1 MTLKLLA
8 KVAEAELESD
18 NSRVPITSR
27 ATRPVPI
34 RLFPESSDEESLLLE
49 STPVIKQ
56 KQAKAEARYNKYTAV
71 LKKKEQ
77 AKQQASSP
85 DQLENVFLQEEDDEE
100 PSAEMAPPPVEAVGE
115 VVGDAPLPELEA
127 PLPEPEA
134 PLPEPDAPPPVERA
148 VEEKEKFLLEAVPR
162 ANTRVQPS
170 QKVKNKGIQ
179 PALQQQ
185 RQQGGE
191 DQGGVNREVGRPE
204 KPLVLPEGNWNII
217 FTKR

>member
-18 NSRVPITSR
+18 NLRVPITSR

-49 STPVIKQ
+49 STPVIKR

-115 VVGDAPLPELEA
+115 VVGDAPLPE
-127 PLPEPEA
+127 
-134 PLPEPDAPPPVERA
+134 PDAPPPVERA
-148 VEEKEKFLLEAVPR
+148 VEEEEKLLLEAVPR

-170 QKVKNKGIQ
+170 RKVKNKGIQ
-179 PALQQQ
+179 PAFQQQ

-191 DQGGVNREVGRPE
+191 DQGGVNRKVGRPE